1 MQLDLLWITAALLA
15 SGPVLTLCAPLYLF
29 SAPQVMRVGTQEK
42 VLVEVQDYTGSDSL
56 NAEIRVMNFPL
67 KDRELTSASV
77 QLEPGNGYQA
87 LVNITIPFREDV
99 FDPDTEEYVFL
110 KASIGGHNMEKRV
123 MVSFQAGYLF
133 IQTDKTIYTPES
145 TVRYRVFPM
154 SLDGKQIT
162 SPAIVEIMT
171 PEGIVIQSVQYSLL
185 RTLKSEYKL
194 GNPTSPGIWKIV
206 ASFKESRYQN
216 FTAEFEV
223 KEYVLP
229 SFEIKLEP
237 EDPDKTFFHV
247 NDESFTVNIKARYL
261 FGQDVVG
268 TAFVVF
274 GVLIDNKKTSLRS
287 SLSRVS
293 IQNGEGQAVL
303 TKQHI
308 TNTFPNIDEL
318 VGKALY
324 VTVSVLTDT
333 GSEMVEAERRGI
345 YIVKSPYTIHFTKT
359 PKYFKPGMPF
369 DFMVYVTNPDGTPA
383 GKLDVMAI
391 SGDEKVCSKTDENGL
406 VKLTINTKKASSSL
420 DITVRSVTKILSE
433 IPSENRMT
441 AQAYQGKAGSQNYL
455 HINIPGG
462 LLKVGDSSTFNLNVG
477 TSPGAG
483 KQDFSVLIL
492 SKGRI
497 IKALKYVKSDHSVLA
512 VQISITKEML
522 PSFRVVAYYHVGS
535 AEVVADSVWVD
546 VKDTCMGTLEV
557 SVENAAFMPT
567 QSFTLKIAGDPGAK
581 VGLVAVDKG
590 VYVLNNK
597 NRLNQKKIWDIVEK
611 NDIAC
616 TAGSGKDSMGV
627 FYDAGLTFHS
637 DTAGGTAERTGY
649 SCPTA
654 SKRKR
659 REITKAQLRETL
671 VGQYSEGVRQCCLD
685 GLVEN
690 RLGYTCE
697 RRAEYVEDG
706 KECRDAF
713 LECCKKLA
721 QTRKELV
728 QEELILARNEIE
740 DEDDDYDEDE
750 ITSRSV
756 FPESWIWDDK
766 ELKPCGGKP
775 KCDMTIRQILPDS
788 ITTWVITAISQSLD
802 NGVCVAEPLE
812 LKVSKPFF
820 IDLKL
825 PYSTVVQEQIEI
837 KAIIHNLNESPIE
850 KVLVELKDTPAVC
863 SMASFKK
870 RYRTTVNVG
879 GKSSRAVPFII
890 LPLAAGE
897 HSIEVLA
904 RSPNM
909 GATDGV
915 IKKLK
920 VVSQGVLTSTGEI
933 TLLLEPK
940 GGTQRSEIKRPTLTN
955 QMPNTDAFTYIA
967 VRGRPLSQLVKVAVS
982 GAGLDQLIQMPR
994 GCAEQNLMA
1003 MVLPLIAA
1011 DYLDKTNRWED
1022 VGVEKRIA
1030 ALQYISQ
1037 GYTNELS
1044 YRTATGAFSTFH
1056 KSPGST
1062 WLTAYVVKMFSKA
1075 SNLVTIDPDVI
1086 CNAVRWLILSAQMPD
1101 GVFQE
1106 LHAVSS
1112 SAMGGKSTQLSMTA
1126 FVLLALQESSQICAE
1141 KVNSLQS
1148 SMNKALGFIERNID
1162 TQTDPYAVTM
1172 ASYALANA
1180 NKLKRELL
1188 FRYAS
1193 PDASHWPV
1201 SEGHHFT
1208 LEATGY
1214 ALLTLL
1220 KIEDL
1225 KKAAP
1230 VMKWLKSEQKYEGG
1244 YRSTQATAVVFD
1256 AMSKYMTIRPSPTG
1270 GMNVSVT
1277 STARRTSFS
1286 TTFSKFSKGIQRSDR
1301 FQANGDLTVTAG
1313 GDGEGSISVITWFYA
1328 MPNENSTKCNNFDLN
1343 VEFVR
1348 SRNAEAMGAL
1358 ATYTLSV
1365 ETKFLNTE
1373 RDSTMTILDIGI
1385 LTGFTV
1391 DTNDLKELMRSDRYI
1406 HRFEMDKQLSKRG
1419 SLIIYLKKVSNKDP
1433 EKIVFKMHKMLDV
1446 GLPQPVGVTVYEYY
1460 ANENSCVKFYD
1471 TERTSGTLYTIC
1483 PAEVCSCAE
1492 ANCAQLKEPE
1502 VPEDLTR
1509 KEDACKQRDFVYK
1522 VKLNDVVLDD
1532 SIRTYTFTILQ
1543 VLKEGTDRVKQD
1555 DEREFLSHSK
1565 CEKYL
1570 NLKVGLDYLIMGPE
1584 PQRVGQGYRYV
1595 LRAENWVEYWPTSE
1609 EGQESKYEARFLG
1622 LGALEH
1628 YLDNFG
1634 CTT

>member
-1 MQLDLLWITAALLA
+1 MRARSLLLSGVCIYVCVCVCVLLEQADPDTGRMQLDLLWITAALLA

-77 QLEPGNGYQA
+77 QLEPGNGFQA

-145 TVRYRVFPM
+145 TGEPGLLLCIYSNYFILLNP
-154 SLDGKQIT
+154 S
-162 SPAIVEIMT
+162 SYYST

-223 KEYVLP
+223 KEYDA
-229 SFEIKLEP
+229 SFYSGYLN
-237 EDPDKTFFHV
+237 V
-247 NDESFTVNIKARYL
+247 NKRMNVRNVKCNYIYVSGANLSTVSEFRP
-261 FGQDVVG
+261 
-268 TAFVVF
+268 
-274 GVLIDNKKTSLRS
+274 LIFAQ
-287 SLSRVS
+287 

-406 VKLTINTKKASSSL
+406 VKLTINTKK
-420 DITVRSVTKILSE
+420 VRSVTKILSE

-483 KQDFSVLIL
+483 KQDFSVLVRNL
-492 SKGRI
+492 SHNT
-497 IKALKYVKSDHSVLA
+497 DHSVLA
-512 VQISITKEML
+512 IQISITKEML

-637 DTAGGTAERTGY
+637 DTAGGTAERT
-649 SCPTA
+649 
-654 SKRKR
+654 
-659 REITKAQLRETL
+659 EITKAQLRETL

-775 KCDMTIRQILPDS
+775 KWSVRELNSST
-788 ITTWVITAISQSLD
+788 VINTVLHRC
-802 NGVCVAEPLE
+802 VCVAEPLE

-890 LPLAAGE
+890 LPLAPGE

-920 VVSQGVLTSTGEI
+920 VVVRTKRLPISLQKCGC
-933 TLLLEPK
+933 
-940 GGTQRSEIKRPTLTN
+940 GTQRSEIKRPTLTN

-1022 VGVEKRIA
+1022 VGVEKRIT

-1162 TQTDPYAVTM
+1162 MQTDPYAVTM

-1180 NKLKRELL
+1180 NKLKPELL

-1201 SEGHHFT
+1201 REGHHFT

-1244 YRSTQATAVVFD
+1244 YRSTQVRNSHTSACKQLLISFKCCQLRNAAFTCGKQTD
-1256 AMSKYMTIRPSPTG
+1256 A
-1270 GMNVSVT
+1270 N
-1277 STARRTSFS
+1277 
-1286 TTFSKFSKGIQRSDR
+1286 
-1301 FQANGDLTVTAG
+1301 ANLHLYLYQ
-1313 GDGEGSISVITWFYA
+1313 VITWFYA

-1343 VEFVR
+1343 PLF
-1348 SRNAEAMGAL
+1348 L
-1358 ATYTLSV
+1358 
-1365 ETKFLNTE
+1365 FLNTE

-1419 SLIIYLKKVSNKDP
+1419 SLIIYLKKVSNKYP

-1492 ANCAQLKEPE
+1492 GTTYINTYILCIKYAKSHGTAIYCIYPY
-1502 VPEDLTR
+1502 
-1509 KEDACKQRDFVYK
+1509 F
-1522 VKLNDVVLDD
+1522 LN
-1532 SIRTYTFTILQ
+1532 YCF
-1543 VLKEGTDRVKQD
+1543 
-1555 DEREFLSHSK
+1555 FLPNINIFFPFFPS
-1565 CEKYL
+1565 
-1570 NLKVGLDYLIMGPE
+1570 
-1584 PQRVGQGYRYV
+1584 YRYV